1 MSRKAA
7 QIAFLWLGVGQGVGM
22 EDDIQKRA
30 LKPSVCLDNGE
41 KESQSEGL
49 TKDVEAKAYWLE
61 VIMNGVY
68 GQLVRLGS
76 FLFHNGFLL

>member
-1 MSRKAA
+1 
-7 QIAFLWLGVGQGVGM
+7 
-22 EDDIQKRA
+22 
-30 LKPSVCLDNGE
+30 VCLDNGE